1 MPYIGNVAVDFN
13 VDTHNITNSAVT
25 AVKLSPSVGSNG
37 QVLSVDANGNLQWSA
52 DASGTSLSG
61 STNNTIT
68 TVTGAN
74 AIQGEANLT
83 FDGSALSVTAT
94 TGQANLRV
102 GSGNAGGAALLLDGD
117 SNGDWSGSDYS
128 YIRHRDDGNLEIVVD
143 NPANAG
149 SIKFH
154 VPTEVLEIG
163 STGLVTIKGN
173 NGNAAFT
180 HLKFINTDNTA
191 SGETG
196 QTSDIEFFF
205 TDNVGNSYK
214 GAKISAYKQNDWVG
228 NVDYDAGLTFST
240 VDNSASFEN
249 AYTER
254 LRITSDGKVGINQ
267 SSPFYPI
274 HINTAMG
281 SSPSWI
287 HVEMTGSNTV
297 GGGGGIAFDTSASNS
312 ASNNGLFLATVSGER
327 SASDDGSN
335 SLVFKTSKNGVDGD
349 DGVEATPLTKMVITE
364 DGKIGFNTTTIRE
377 QLHSHKTDSAENYI
391 RFTNTGTGTAAG
403 DGFNV
408 GINGDE
414 WGLIWQKE
422 NLGILIGTNGSERV
436 RIDAAGDVLIGTTT
450 SAGKLTV
457 DSGTSNTCAT
467 FQSSD
472 AGAGIN
478 VKDNSARSSIEQNG
492 ASLKISSDTGA
503 ELANSDIRMQVDGS
517 TKLTIDSNGDVG
529 IATTS
534 PSARLHIDT
543 SHYVPTSSGK
553 ATTGIHLDGTSG
565 NAGERG
571 GGISFACGATGA
583 AAVCA
588 HQISADAD
596 QVALAIYTHN
606 SSTGSDDA
614 VERMRIGHSVA
625 SVYTG
630 ITDNEVSVASSSTSQ
645 VGATLNGGGSA
656 NYHIFAA
663 NNSPIFYL
671 CRRATDGTLVNFYQ
685 DTSNEGNI
693 SVSGSTVSYNGGHLS
708 RWSQLDGISAT
719 DKSTRPTIYMGT
731 VMSNLDKMC
740 EWKHEETLYED
751 GDTIPTGKSV
761 GDVKEAAHT
770 EENQQLNMTKVSD
783 TVGDKDV
790 AGVFWTWDDEDDE
803 YVNDFYIAMTGDMII
818 RVAGSTT
825 VARGDLL
832 ESAGDGTAKPQSDDI
847 VRSKTIA
854 KITSTN
860 FTATYPD
867 GSKAYPC
874 VLMAC

>member
-1 MPYIGNVAVDFN
+1 
-13 VDTHNITNSAVT
+13 
-25 AVKLSPSVGSNG
+25 
-37 QVLSVDANGNLQWSA
+37 
-52 DASGTSLSG
+52 
-61 STNNTIT
+61 
-68 TVTGAN
+68 
-74 AIQGEANLT
+74 
-83 FDGSALSVTAT
+83 
-94 TGQANLRV
+94 
-102 GSGNAGGAALLLDGD
+102 
-117 SNGDWSGSDYS
+117 
-128 YIRHRDDGNLEIVVD
+128 
-143 NPANAG
+143 
-149 SIKFH
+149 
-154 VPTEVLEIG
+154 
-163 STGLVTIKGN
+163 
-173 NGNAAFT
+173 
-180 HLKFINTDNTA
+180 
-191 SGETG
+191 
-196 QTSDIEFFF
+196 
-205 TDNVGNSYK
+205 
-214 GAKISAYKQNDWVG
+214 
-228 NVDYDAGLTFST
+228 
-240 VDNSASFEN
+240 
-249 AYTER
+249 
-254 LRITSDGKVGINQ
+254 
-267 SSPFYPI
+267 
-274 HINTAMG
+274 MG

-571 GGISFACGATGA
+571 GGIS
-583 AAVCA
+583 
-588 HQISADAD
+588 
-596 QVALAIYTHN
+596 LP
-606 SSTGSDDA
+606 
-614 VERMRIGHSVA
+614 VE
-625 SVYTG
+625 
-630 ITDNEVSVASSSTSQ
+630 Q
-645 VGATLNGGGSA
+645 
-656 NYHIFAA
+656 
-663 NNSPIFYL
+663 
-671 CRRATDGTLVNFYQ
+671 LV
-685 DTSNEGNI
+685 
-693 SVSGSTVSYNGGHLS
+693 
-708 RWSQLDGISAT
+708 
-719 DKSTRPTIYMGT
+719 
-731 VMSNLDKMC
+731 
-740 EWKHEETLYED
+740 
-751 GDTIPTGKSV
+751 
-761 GDVKEAAHT
+761 
-770 EENQQLNMTKVSD
+770 
-783 TVGDKDV
+783 
-790 AGVFWTWDDEDDE
+790 
-803 YVNDFYIAMTGDMII
+803 
-818 RVAGSTT
+818 
-825 VARGDLL
+825 LL
-832 ESAGDGTAKPQSDDI
+832 L
-847 VRSKTIA
+847 
-854 KITSTN
+854 
-860 FTATYPD
+860 F
-867 GSKAYPC
+867 
-874 VLMAC
+874 VLIK

>member
-83 FDGSALSVTAT
+83 FDGTTLKVAGGSNTTQAVFSGTGGSGARGLEIVTESVGAADEGVIFNARASGTTGRLTFKTNSATAMTILGNGGNVGIGTTSPDQILHLAT
-94 TGQANLRV
+94 TGTCKFRLEDKRTSIADGSQYGVIQFEHQDSSGAGVAAEFGALMTDTSDGSTALQFITGNPSSKGERLRITSTGTIGV
-102 GSGNAGGAALLLDGD
+102 GIATPVLKMHLHEASSGNNYLKFTNTTTGSAETDGTHI
-117 SNGDWSGSDYS
+117 GLGSDEAFNINQRES
-128 YIRHRDDGNLEIVVD
+128 NDIRL
-143 NPANAG
+143 
-149 SIKFH
+149 F
-154 VPTEVLEIG
+154 
-163 STGLVTIKGN
+163 TG
-173 NGNAAFT
+173 A
-180 HLKFINTDNTA
+180 
-191 SGETG
+191 
-196 QTSDIEFFF
+196 
-205 TDNVGNSYK
+205 
-214 GAKISAYKQNDWVG
+214 
-228 NVDYDAGLTFST
+228 
-240 VDNSASFEN
+240 
-249 AYTER
+249 TER
-254 LRITSDGKVGINQ
+254 LRITGDGPHLLLGG
-267 SSPFYPI
+267 
-274 HINTAMG
+274 TADVNEITE
-281 SSPSWI
+281 SA
-287 HVEMTGSNTV
+287 SNTGLV
-297 GGGGGIAFDTSASNS
+297 IGDTSLGNGGIAIINS
-312 ASNNGLFLATVSGER
+312 TTGAGRIYFGDATG
-327 SASDDGSN
+327 SDAARNRGQ
-335 SLVFKTSKNGVDGD
+335 
-349 DGVEATPLTKMVITE
+349 I
-364 DGKIGFNTTTIRE
+364 
-377 QLHSHKTDSAENYI
+377 NYYH
-391 RFTNTGTGTAAG
+391 
-403 DGFNV
+403 
-408 GINGDE
+408 NGDYMMFA
-414 WGLIWQKE
+414 
-422 NLGILIGTNGSERV
+422 TAGSERL
-436 RIDAAGDVLIGTTT
+436 RIDSSGNITAVNTT
-450 SAGKLTV
+450 SGGQSVTLKIGASNA
-457 DSGTSNTCAT
+457 SGTNDGIIKIVNGGTGNGVIQWDYEGNANRAQIYVYRSTQDLIFT
-467 FQSSD
+467 T
-472 AGAGIN
+472 AG
-478 VKDNSARSSIEQNG
+478 SERC
-492 ASLKISSDTGA
+492 
-503 ELANSDIRMQVDGS
+503 R
-517 TKLTIDSNGDVG
+517 IDSSGNVG
-529 IATTS
+529 IATSS
-534 PSARLHIDT
+534 PTALVHIDG

-553 ATTGIHLDGTSG
+553 ATTGIHLEGHGG

-571 GGISFACGATGA
+571 GAISFACGNEGSA
-583 AAVCA
+583 AIAA
-588 HQISADAD
+588 HQITADTD
-596 QVALAIYTHN
+596 QVALAFFTHN

-630 ITDNEVSVASSSTSQ
+630 ITDNEVSVASSSSSQ

-656 NYHIFAA
+656 SYHIFASNA
-663 NNSPIFYL
+663 TPILYL
-671 CRRATDGTLVNFYQ
+671 SRRTNDGILVNFYQ